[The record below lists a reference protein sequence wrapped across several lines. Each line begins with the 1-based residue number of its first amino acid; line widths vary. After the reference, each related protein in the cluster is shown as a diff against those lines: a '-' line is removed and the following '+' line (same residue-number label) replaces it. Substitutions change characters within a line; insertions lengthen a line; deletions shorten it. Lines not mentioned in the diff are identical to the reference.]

1 LVPTGARKVSEA
13 LGDSGLT
20 RWVFEGA
27 LMTIQKETLAEKLIL
42 NAMVGKMA
50 EGRAPTSLP
59 EKFNQA
65 LQNLVTVLERQ
76 PALQR

>member
-1 LVPTGARKVSEA
+1 
-13 LGDSGLT
+13 
-20 RWVFEGA
+20 
-27 LMTIQKETLAEKLIL
+27 MTIQKETLAEKLIL